1 MDTTKN
7 KNQVKNLRKSN
18 SKKGKKSI
26 NNIKSSNSNNF
37 FKDLSS
43 SKLDKIDNISLNEVK
58 KNKILKADQKHSK
71 KNTKRKLIED
81 SEKDYTKKFKNNNLD
96 SVNKST
102 VEKKLEQSINNKKNK
117 SYKGNSSQSI
127 NLDSSLS
134 NSEAKGK
141 NIKRKRNNKRGNN
154 NYFNKDNNNKKIRKS
169 AEDLNQIKK
178 KKSKTLKK
186 MDNNIQASSSNQNCN
201 EQNNE
206 LNEQKN
212 TKGKNEGNE
221 DINSSNEVGE
231 DVKEIRL
238 KSPIEDILKLDLQTL
253 LNLGIIDIQ
262 KPSSSRSSSNSNAS
276 KLLKKIKNKNDPT
289 EQLEALERLAD
300 ILCVT
305 TEDMFLGNGPPD
317 LEGFNLSEYV
327 KALLDVLKNDKDEYS
342 EPATEYD
349 NFGSSEESINV
360 MMMAC
365 RCFCNLIEALPS
377 STSAIVRYDG
387 IRILTDKIKNIE
399 YIDLAEQIMSVL
411 AKISSDFPKVVLKD
425 DVISIV
431 LKYIDFYNLH
441 VQRSVMNIVKN
452 GCSGLVQYGTE
463 KNILQYKRSHVYF
476 RKNSYLF

>member
-1 MDTTKN
+1 MDTKN
-7 KNQVKNLRKSN
+7 KNQVKNFRKTN

-26 NNIKSSNSNNF
+26 HNIKSPNSNNIL
-37 FKDLSS
+37 KDRSS
-43 SKLDKIDNISLNEVK
+43 SKLEKIDNISLNGVK
-58 KNKILKADQKHSK
+58 KNKILKTDQKHSK
-71 KNTKRKLIED
+71 KNPKRKLIDE
-81 SEKDYTKKFKNNNLD
+81 SEKEYSKKFKKNNLEIL
-96 SVNKST
+96 NKST
-102 VEKKLEQSINNKKNK
+102 IETIEKKIEQRKTLNSKKSK
-117 SYKGNSSQSI
+117 IFKGNSSQSV
-127 NLDSSLS
+127 NLESKIL
-134 NSEAKGK
+134 NTEGKGK
-141 NIKRKRNNKRGNN
+141 NIKRKRNNKKGNN
-154 NYFNKDNNNKKIRKS
+154 NYFDKDNFNKKIRKS
-169 AEDLNQIKK
+169 SEDINRLKK
-178 KKSKTLKK
+178 KKSKLIKK
-186 MDNNIQASSSNQNCN
+186 MDNNIQASSSNQNCT
-201 EQNNE
+201 EENNE
-206 LNEQKN
+206 LNEQQSS
-212 TKGKNEGNE
+212 KGKNEGNE
-221 DINSSNEVGE
+221 EVNTSNEMN
-231 DVKEIRL
+231 DDIKEIRL
-238 KSPIEDILKLDLQTL
+238 KNPIEDILKLDLQTL

-276 KLLKKIKNKNDPT
+276 KLLKKIKNKNDTT

-327 KALLDVLKNDKDEYS
+327 KALLDVLKDDKDEYY

-349 NFGSSEESINV
+349 NFGSSEENINV

-411 AKISSDFPKVVLKD
+411 DKISSDFPKVVLKD
-425 DVISIV
+425 DVISVV

-452 GCSGLVQYGTE
+452 GCGGLVQYGNE
-463 KNILQYKRSHVYF
+463 KNI
-476 RKNSYLF
+476 